1 MFVGVGAKR
10 VRDVFEMA
18 RENQPCIVFIDEI
31 DAIGKKRSNN
41 GFASNDEREQ
51 TINQLLTEMDGFE
64 NETEICLLYT
74 SPSPR
79 DKRQSRMPS
88 SA

>member
-18 RENQPCIVFIDEI
+18 KENQPCIVFIDEI

-41 GFASNDEREQ
+41 
-51 TINQLLTEMDGFE
+51 
-64 NETEICLLYT
+64 CLLYT

-79 DKRQSRMPS
+79 D
-88 SA
+88 